1 MPLRFRLNAMMFL
14 EYAVKGLWFPLAGF
28 FLTVAIVDGGLGFT
42 QREKGLIIGVPMA
55 IGAICAPFIAQICDR
70 YLPTEKILAV
80 LLFFTG
86 IIKILLSYQN
96 TFSGWMGFSIAFTIL
111 YLPTV
116 SLTNSLAM
124 RHLKDP
130 KTQFPGVR
138 VWGTIAWIAVG
149 WGFSMIWLQHD
160 LHFQWLPPFLKGIE
174 HTDITARMLDSLK
187 IAGVLCMVYAV
198 FCWFILPP
206 TPPVPNQSKKIVLI
220 EALGLLRKRSFAI
233 LMLCGLAIAT
243 IHTIYFFQM
252 APFLKANGLDQSDI
266 MPAMSIGQF
275 SEIAVMGMLG
285 LCLSK
290 FGYRAVITFG
300 ALAYALRYGI
310 CAITDLP
317 LSAYVSAQVIHGF
330 CFAGFFAAAF
340 IYVDRVAPPQ
350 IKNSAQT
357 LFMLVMLGIGPLTAS
372 WLNGY
377 LAGIIGENTK
387 EISATGFAFFWKVN
401 AFIALVTAVVFGLF
415 FRDET
420 AEAD

>member
-1 MPLRFRLNAMMFL
+1 MTVRFRLNAMMFL

-28 FLTVAIVDGGLGFT
+28 FLTVAVSDGGLGFT
-42 QREKGLIIGVPMA
+42 QGEKGLIIGIPMA

-86 IIKILLSYQN
+86 IIKIILSYQ
-96 TFSGWMGFSIAFTIL
+96 TSFYGWMGFSIAFTIF

-124 RHLKDP
+124 RHLKNP

-138 VWGTIAWIAVG
+138 VWGTISWIIVG

-160 LHFQWLPPFLKGIE
+160 LQLQWLPPFLKGVE
-174 HTDITARMLDSLK
+174 HADITSRMLDSLK
-187 IAGVLCMVYAV
+187 IAGVLCMIYAV
-198 FCWFILPP
+198 FCWFALPP
-206 TPPVPNQSKKIVLI
+206 TPPVPNQTKKIVLI
-220 EALGLLRKRSFAI
+220 EALGLLRKRSFAV
-233 LMLCGLAIAT
+233 LMLCGLCIAT

-252 APFLKANGLDQSDI
+252 APFLKANGLDQSDLL
-266 MPAMSIGQF
+266 PAMSIGQF

-285 LCLSK
+285 FCLSK
-290 FGYRAVITFG
+290 FGYRVVITFG

-317 LSAYVSAQVIHGF
+317 ISAYVSAQVIHGF
-330 CFAGFFAAAF
+330 CFAGFFAASF
-340 IYVDRVAPPQ
+340 IYVDRIAPPQ

-357 LFMLVMLGIGPLTAS
+357 LFMLIMLGIGPLTAS

-377 LAGIIGENTK
+377 LAGYIGENAK
-387 EISATGFAFFWKVN
+387 EMSVEGFAFFWKVN
-401 AFIALVTAVVFGLF
+401 SIIALLSAIVFALF

-420 AEAD
+420 KETD

>member
-1 MPLRFRLNAMMFL
+1 MSVRSRLNVMMFL

-28 FLTVAIVDGGLGFT
+28 FLTVAVSDGGLGFT
-42 QREKGLIIGVPMA
+42 QGEKGLIIGIPMA

-86 IIKILLSYQN
+86 IIKIILSYQ
-96 TFSGWMGFSIAFTIL
+96 TSFTGWMGFSIAFTIL

-124 RHLKDP
+124 RHLKNP
-130 KTQFPGVR
+130 KAQFPGVR
-138 VWGTIAWIAVG
+138 VWGTISWIMVG

-160 LHFQWLPPFLKGIE
+160 LQLQWLPPFLKGVE
-174 HTDITARMLDSLK
+174 HADITARMLDSLK
-187 IAGVLCMVYAV
+187 IAGALCIIYSV
-198 FCWFILPP
+198 FCWFALPS
-206 TPPVPNQSKKIVLI
+206 TPPAPDQTKKIVLI
-220 EALGLLRKRSFAI
+220 EAMGLLRKRSFAI
-233 LMLCGLAIAT
+233 LMLCGLCIAT

-275 SEIAVMGMLG
+275 SEIAVMGILG
-285 LCLSK
+285 LCLAK
-290 FGYRAVITFG
+290 FGYRIVITFG
-300 ALAYALRYGI
+300 AMAYALRYGI

-317 LSAYVSAQVIHGF
+317 ISAYVSAQIIHGF

-340 IYVDRVAPPQ
+340 IYVDRIAPPQ

-377 LAGIIGENTK
+377 LAEIIGENAK
-387 EISATGFAFFWKVN
+387 EMSMQGFSFFWKVN
-401 AFIALVTAVVFGLF
+401 SIIALLSGIVFALF

-420 AEAD
+420 EQS